1 MSKLKERKRK
11 REMQG
16 KKQFPEVTSQGI
28 VMKWKL
34 KGGLENIYVFI
45 LSSVVIILLCTEE
58 PK

>member
-1 MSKLKERKRK
+1 MSKLKERKKK

-16 KKQFPEVTSQGI
+16 KKQFPEVISQGI
-28 VMKWKL
+28 GMKWKF

-45 LSSVVIILLCTEE
+45 LSSVVIKLLCTKE